1 MIQILTPQE
10 LAEKLSNNAVIL
22 IDVREKNEFD
32 KAHIPKALLFPLST
46 FDTKDFICLDQPI
59 VFYCKS
65 GARSAH
71 ACQELLEACPKKE
84 VYNLQGGILA
94 WINAG
99 FLIHD

>member
-1 MIQILTPQE
+1 MTLHITPQE
-10 LAEKLSNNAVIL
+10 LFLKLKDDAVIL

-32 KAHIPKALLFPLST
+32 RGYIPKALLFPLST
-46 FDTKDFICLDQPI
+46 FSPKDFMLIEKPI

-71 ACQELLEACPKKE
+71 ACEEVHNIDPKKE

-94 WINAG
+94 WIEAG